1 MEIGIPEIIRLSVAI
16 FAFVIFVMFAYK
28 SFHTTECMNVIK
40 NSNMLSACIFECY
53 RNSQEKYLINN
64 DCGIYTVIPEKNIS
78 INKIE
83 ADFDIKSDIR
93 TFSVGKKY
101 TIKISFFHDTNGKPA
116 IHLILLNV
124 K

>member
-1 MEIGIPEIIRLSVAI
+1 MEVSITEIIYLSVAI
-16 FAFVIFVMFAYK
+16 FAFVIFVMFAYN
-28 SFHTTECMNVIK
+28 SFHTTECMNVIR

-53 RNSQEKYLINN
+53 RGSQEKYLMNN
-64 DCGIYTVIPEKNIS
+64 DCGVYTVIPEKNIS

-83 ADFDIKSDIR
+83 ANFDIKSDIR

-101 TIKISFFHDTNGKPA
+101 TIKISFFHNTNGKPA
-116 IHLILLNV
+116 IHLILLNA